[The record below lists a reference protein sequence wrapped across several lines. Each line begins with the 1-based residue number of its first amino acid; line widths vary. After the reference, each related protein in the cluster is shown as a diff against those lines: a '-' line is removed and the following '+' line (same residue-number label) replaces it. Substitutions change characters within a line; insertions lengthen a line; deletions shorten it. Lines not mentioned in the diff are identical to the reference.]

1 MLGTFVVIAQNVSWK
16 NLKTGE
22 TKMNTHKGW
31 ITTGFL
37 AVTLVASTMTIN
49 AGTIIGGRSA
59 NVDTCTDSG
68 ISKFDPKGN
77 FGGTIIGGLTG
88 TIIGGFAGT
97 IIGGFAGT
105 IIGGVVDAP
114 TTNCD
119 TIIGG

>member
-1 MLGTFVVIAQNVSWK
+1 MS
-16 NLKTGE
+16 
-22 TKMNTHKGW
+22 THKGW
-31 ITTGFL
+31 ITTGIL
-37 AVTLVASTMTIN
+37 AIILMASTMTIH
-49 AGTIIGGRSA
+49 AGTIIGGRSS
-59 NVDTCTDSG
+59 NLDTCTDPG
-68 ISKFDPKGN
+68 TSKSEVKAN

-114 TTNCD
+114 TTNCG